1 MCGRTILRLD
11 GDDPGFAAD
20 LTGHDIHLLRIQFA
34 TVETSFLALDICQGS
49 DTAETFYLHTLSV
62 RQFKD
67 LLFLAVRVEFFPFLA
82 VDKQLVDARRVD
94 QFDIVHIQVIAVI
107 QAVVGAESGI
117 VARRE
122 NEFRAFEDES
132 VSYNLM
138 ETVKF
143 AKIVGNLYG

>member
-1 MCGRTILRLD
+1 MI
-11 GDDPGFAAD
+11 
-20 LTGHDIHLLRIQFA
+20 
-34 TVETSFLALDICQGS
+34 
-49 DTAETFYLHTLSV
+49 SV
-62 RQFKD
+62 K
-67 LLFLAVRVEFFPFLA
+67 AK
-82 VDKQLVDARRVD
+82 DKQDWNIWHFGIFEAPDKIRIGGSSVEVNPRTVCENTGIKCKGQFVYENDWLEVDEEGE
-94 QFDIVHIQVIAVI
+94 QHKYL
-107 QAVVGAESGI
+107 